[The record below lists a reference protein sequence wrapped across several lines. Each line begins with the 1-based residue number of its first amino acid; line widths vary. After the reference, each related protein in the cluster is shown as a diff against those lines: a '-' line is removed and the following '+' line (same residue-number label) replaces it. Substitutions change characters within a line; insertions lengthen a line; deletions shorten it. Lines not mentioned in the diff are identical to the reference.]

1 MDAVLSSIN
10 STWDSSIILTGDT
23 NIDLLSRSAAR
34 NMYEQM
40 LDMYQL
46 SCHVTKPIVMVKI

>member
-1 MDAVLSSIN
+1 MDAVPSSIN

-23 NIDLLSRSAAR
+23 NIDLLSRSTAR

-46 SCHVTKPIVMVKI
+46 SCHITKPIVMIKT